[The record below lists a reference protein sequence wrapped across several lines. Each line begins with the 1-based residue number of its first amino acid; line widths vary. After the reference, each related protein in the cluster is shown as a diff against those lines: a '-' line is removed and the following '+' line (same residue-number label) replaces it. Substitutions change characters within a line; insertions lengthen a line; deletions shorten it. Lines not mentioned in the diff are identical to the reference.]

1 MYIYISIQ
9 IYTVNIH
16 TYKLYIWH
24 QALYGGHRGATHER
38 GEPDHRVQVRH
49 AKTGRPGR
57 VSPGSPMQNGDV
69 MGLSP

>member
-1 MYIYISIQ
+1 MIHTTVFAIYKNIYIYIQ
-9 IYTVNIH
+9 IYTVNID

-49 AKTGRPGR
+49 
-57 VSPGSPMQNGDV
+57 GDV
-69 MGLSP
+69 MWLSP